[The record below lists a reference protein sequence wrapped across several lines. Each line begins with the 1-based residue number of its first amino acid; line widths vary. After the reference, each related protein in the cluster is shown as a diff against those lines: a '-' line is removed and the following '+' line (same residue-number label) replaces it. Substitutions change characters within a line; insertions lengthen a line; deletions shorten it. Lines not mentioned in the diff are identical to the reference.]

1 MCIST
6 WRNLDAFTGPH
17 SEVMA
22 NAAEIFF
29 AQHVFDHIDRLKN
42 ALYVVITWI
51 SDLFLVRSRSKIQ
64 VQQRLIRSQLYRCYM
79 VYERQWQW
87 VSFPVAIFLGDFGKS
102 CQRLEVFFK
111 AHLSVT

>member
-17 SEVMA
+17 SEVMP

-51 SDLFLVRSRSKIQ
+51 SDLFLVRSRLEISGPPETYTLVAVPLLYGLRATVAVGI
-64 VQQRLIRSQLYRCYM
+64 VPSRDISRRLR
-79 VYERQWQW
+79 
-87 VSFPVAIFLGDFGKS
+87 
-102 CQRLEVFFK
+102 
-111 AHLSVT
+111 

>member
-17 SEVMA
+17 SEVMP

-51 SDLFLVRSRSKIQ
+51 SDLFLVRIISSRSGPASSDPLAAVPLLHGLRATVAVDI
-64 VQQRLIRSQLYRCYM
+64 
-79 VYERQWQW
+79 
-87 VSFPVAIFLGDFGKS
+87 VSSRDIPGRFW
-102 CQRLEVFFK
+102 
-111 AHLSVT
+111 

>member
-17 SEVMA
+17 SEVMP

-51 SDLFLVRSRSKIQ
+51 SDLFLVRSCLKVSGSPETDTLVAVPLLHGLRATMAVGIVPSRDISG
-64 VQQRLIRSQLYRCYM
+64 RLR
-79 VYERQWQW
+79 
-87 VSFPVAIFLGDFGKS
+87 
-102 CQRLEVFFK
+102 
-111 AHLSVT
+111 